1 MSYILQQS
9 GADREVQDTNH
20 EHVSETSKTDGN
32 IQDSMSN
39 VTEPARAQMTK
50 VLGDA
55 SNHAAGKEPVVENAI
70 RTSRKD
76 EPEKLENPTN
86 PQTQTKKKKS
96 NFGGLKKGF
105 LL

>member
-1 MSYILQQS
+1 MSSILQQS

-20 EHVSETSKTDGN
+20 EHVRETSKTDGN

-39 VTEPARAQMTK
+39 VTEPERTQMTK
-50 VLGDA
+50 VLDDGP
-55 SNHAAGKEPVVENAI
+55 NHAAGKEPVVENAI
-70 RTSRKD
+70 QTSRKD

-86 PQTQTKKKKS
+86 PQTQTKKNKS

>member
-1 MSYILQQS
+1 MT
-9 GADREVQDTNH
+9 EVL
-20 EHVSETSKTDGN
+20 
-32 IQDSMSN
+32 
-39 VTEPARAQMTK
+39 R
-50 VLGDA
+50 DA
-55 SNHAAGKEPVVENAI
+55 STHAAGQEHVKENAI
-70 RTSRKD
+70 QTSRKD